1 MGLKQGALRGWLGLF
16 WTNSCG
22 KSSTKVFFCGS
33 GQWRLRAEGGRYLSI
48 QCVQPNI
55 WQPNGSR
62 VLRVGRPLAPA
73 ALPPL
78 PRSLRLDRC
87 ALRVTDLDQESRDGS
102 ECKMILF
109 KYPMPRSWFA
119 AATDPITIK
128 SPSMSSRPALPPG
141 IQQFSDQPHR
151 AKRPAPRQS
160 QSVIADPAP
169 FK

>member
-48 QCVQPNI
+48 QCLQPNI

-78 PRSLRLDRC
+78 PRSCVWIGAPSVLL
-87 ALRVTDLDQESRDGS
+87 
-102 ECKMILF
+102 I
-109 KYPMPRSWFA
+109 W
-119 AATDPITIK
+119 IK
-128 SPSMSSRPALPPG
+128 S
-141 IQQFSDQPHR
+141 R
-151 AKRPAPRQS
+151 AMGLSAR
-160 QSVIADPAP
+160 
-169 FK
+169 